1 MSRVF
6 RLAALV
12 CAAFVTVAVPSAHAE
27 VRFVGS
33 TVQVMVELRGAPL
46 AADSNLKARTKA
58 TMERFRLDATLP
70 SSRWYSNALT
80 QYQNQQ
86 LTYLKQHGIQLRLGR
101 QFHVLFNGFSA
112 WIPTNEENRLRQM
125 ANVSTVVPVHYF
137 HPLLDRSVSLVHAV
151 EAWAQVGGAP
161 NAGKGLMIADID
173 TGIDINHPCFKDTGF
188 APSPLGRRA
197 DNTADYALTNNK
209 VIVARAFGSDQTVH
223 YTAQDTIGHGTFS
236 AAIEACDYNT
246 PTPLGTKISGVAPA
260 AYLMN
265 YNVFPDGGQSATVL
279 AGLEAAL
286 LDGADVAN
294 MSLGGDLAA
303 GDPSLDLESQQVD
316 LATKAGLSM
325 VISAGNAGPTGQS
338 ISSPGVA
345 PSAIAVGA
353 TTNSRGI
360 SSSASVTGSIDV
372 PSSLAH
378 MRANEGSH
386 PFTQTVGPAAIV
398 PVGLGR
404 LPNDDTDHLSANDF
418 AGKDLKGK
426 IALIQRGTIF
436 FETKI
441 NNAQKAG
448 AVGAIIYDN
457 VQSVSLLTMDVK
469 SATLPA
475 MTISQEDGKALVA
488 YLQTHPDA
496 QLTMNPQLSSA
507 EETPNVLSDF
517 SSRGYSA
524 NYGIKPDLVAPG
536 EDIYSATES
545 EVPNSELYNPTGF
558 ASANGT
564 SFSAPHVA
572 GAAALVLQKHP
583 KWTPAQVKAVLKETG
598 SSDVILDP
606 AAKTTPSITQMG
618 GGLLNVN
625 AALSATAYAF
635 PDTASLGELNVAGG
649 TVRQS
654 QTETLYD
661 AGGGSGTWNVTVQ
674 TLHGSNSGFTLSV
687 PASVTVTSGGHADL
701 AITVNAN
708 GEAANVDY
716 DGYIVLTHG
725 AQTLHIPYFV
735 HVVNGP
741 VQEGSVLLVD
751 ATTSR
756 FQPPPPAAAII
767 RKDVSQYYFDALK
780 AIGRPY
786 SYWDEGKLGSPSYN
800 DMKQASAVIYFT
812 GANLSGFA
820 GQNQNPQALDG
831 PLSALDTNA
840 LHQYMNAGGR
850 VFVSGEGATL
860 SDPDWSAIV
869 LGAGYASASVYDND
883 KNDKAHKGG
892 ISPPQPSA
900 VPDVRVAIH
909 SNPYVFG
916 NMKAIDFSTK
926 GDGAGTN
933 TAVYSK
939 SIESDLGDSMFG
951 VNGINPVYG
960 NAAPFGNAYGQAA
973 LRTSDLSLAQGSA
986 DVAMVSSDEASF
998 THKVSY
1004 HGRAVLFSFGFEGI
1018 NDNTGYATRAQV
1030 LQRIFQWFEDKPTAT
1045 VAAVHYAPHQPVQ
1058 LQVKLHTGVGVHAV
1072 AYVWKIGSHVVKSK
1086 RTLTRYTFPAAGS
1099 YKLRVQVMDSLGH
1112 VAVSALRTVKV
1123 G

>member
-1 MSRVF
+1 MSRLFALV
-6 RLAALV
+6 ALV
-12 CAAFVTVAVPSAHAE
+12 CAASATLFVPSTQAA
-27 VRFVGS
+27 S
-33 TVQVMVELRGAPL
+33 QAPDPTVQVMVQLTGAPL

-58 TMERFRLDATLP
+58 TLNRFRLDATLLP
-70 SSRWYSNALT
+70 SRWYSNALT
-80 QYQNQQ
+80 RYQDQQ
-86 LTYLKQHGIQLRLGR
+86 LSYLKQHGIHVKLGR

-112 WIPTNEENRLRQM
+112 WIPASEENKLRQM
-125 ANVSTVVPVHYF
+125 QNVTDVVPVRYY

-151 EAWAQVGGAP
+151 EAWGQLGGAP
-161 NAGKGLMIADID
+161 NAGKGLMIANID
-173 TGIDINHPCFKDTGF
+173 TGIDISHPCFKDTGF

-197 DNTADYALTNNK
+197 DNTTDYALTNNK
-209 VIVARAFGSDQTVH
+209 VIVARAFGSDQSVQ

-246 PTPLGTKISGVAPA
+246 PTPLGTKISGVAPG

-303 GDPSLDLESQQVD
+303 GDPALDLESQQVD

-325 VISAGNAGPTGQS
+325 VVSAGNAGPTGQS
-338 ISSPGVA
+338 ISSPAVA
-345 PSAIAVGA
+345 PFAIAVGA
-353 TTNSRGI
+353 TTNSRGV
-360 SSSASVTGSIDV
+360 SSSL
-372 PSSLAH
+372 SLSGAADIPAELTQ

-386 PFTQTVGPAAIV
+386 SFVQTVGPAQVVSI
-398 PVGLGR
+398 GLGR
-404 LPNDDTDHLSANDF
+404 MPNDDTDNPTANDF
-418 AGKDLKGK
+418 TGKDLNGK

-448 AVGAIIYDN
+448 AIGAIVYDN

-469 SATLPA
+469 TATLPA
-475 MTISQEDGKALVA
+475 MTISQDNGKALLT
-488 YLQTHPDA
+488 YLQSHPDA
-496 QLTMNPQLSSA
+496 KLTLNPPLSSA

-517 SSRGYSA
+517 SSRGYAA

-545 EVPNSELYNPTGF
+545 QVSSGELYNPSGF
-558 ASANGT
+558 ASASGT
-564 SFSAPHVA
+564 SFSAPHVT

-583 KWTPAQVKAVLKETG
+583 KWTPAQVKAVLKETASG
-598 SSDVILDP
+598 DVILDP
-606 AAKTTPSITQMG
+606 ATKTTPSITQMG
-618 GGLLNVN
+618 GGLLDVN
-625 AALSATAYAF
+625 AAISATAYAS
-635 PDTASLGELNVAGG
+635 PDTASFGQMNVAIGA
-649 TVRQS
+649 VHQS
-654 QTETLYD
+654 QTETLND
-661 AGGGSGTWNVTVQ
+661 AGGGSGSWKVAFQ
-674 TLHGSNSGFTLSV
+674 ALHGSSAGFK
-687 PASVTVTSGGHADL
+687 VTVPGSVDVPSGGHADL
-701 AITVNAN
+701 AITVDATSS
-708 GEAANVDY
+708 AANQDY
-716 DGYIVLTHG
+716 DGYLVLTHG
-725 AQTLHIPYFV
+725 TQTLHIPFFA

-756 FQPPPPAAAII
+756 FQPPPPAAPIV
-767 RKDVSQYYFDALK
+767 RKIVSQYYFDALK

-786 SYWDEGKLGSPSYN
+786 TYWDESKLGSPSFN
-800 DMKQASAVIYFT
+800 DMKHASAIIYFT
-812 GANLSGFA
+812 GANLSGFS

-831 PLSALDTNA
+831 PLSALDTSA
-840 LHQYMNAGGR
+840 LHQYLNAGGK

-869 LGAGYASASVYDND
+869 LGASYASASVYDNNI
-883 KNDKAHKGG
+883 NDKAHKGG
-892 ISPPQPSA
+892 ISPSQPSA
-900 VPDVRVAIH
+900 IPDKRVAIH

-951 VNGINPVYG
+951 VNGLAPVHG

-973 LRTSDLSLAQGSA
+973 LRTSDLTLAQGGA
-986 DVAMVSSDEASF
+986 DVAIVSSDEASF
-998 THKVSY
+998 SHKVSY
-1004 HGRAVLFSFGFEGI
+1004 PGRSVLFSFGFEGI

-1030 LQRIFQWFEDKPTAT
+1030 LQRIFQWFEDKSTVT
-1045 VAAVHYAPHQPVQ
+1045 VAPVHYAAHRAVQ
-1058 LQVKLHTGVGVHAV
+1058 LKASLHAGAGVHPA
-1072 AYVWKIGSHVVKSK
+1072 AYLWRIGSRTVKSGAK
-1086 RTLTRYTFPAAGS
+1086 LATFTFPHAGT
-1099 YKLRVQVMDSLGH
+1099 YKLRVQVTDSLGH
-1112 VAVSALRTVKV
+1112 VAVSPTSTIKV